1 MSDTPR
7 PVPPEKLA
15 AVAEL
20 AAYIDETLTSAA
32 QDALGRA
39 DNPLFFELPGTIKCV
54 SFTQTIKRQEQ

>member
-20 AAYIDETLTSAA
+20 AAYIDETVAKAA
-32 QDALGRA
+32 QELLDGP
-39 DNPLFFELPGTIKCV
+39 DYPPVFEYPGTLKGI

>member
-1 MSDTPR
+1 MSETPP

-39 DNPLFFELPGTIKCV
+39 GNPPVFEFLGTIKCV

>member
-20 AAYIDETLTSAA
+20 AAYIDETVAKAA
-32 QDALGRA
+32 Q
-39 DNPLFFELPGTIKCV
+39 ELLDGPPVFVYPGTLKCI
-54 SFTQTIKRQEQ
+54 SFTQTIKRQEP